1 VRENKNLIAMTVKD
15 SSKKNGV
22 LILPAM
28 FLALVAVNI
37 SSSPLVSIPS
47 ILDPTSLIQWGGVL
61 GIALIIFVET
71 GLFFGF
77 FLPGDSLL
85 ITAGILASTGYL
97 DLRLLIAL
105 SIGGAVIGDQ
115 VNYTIGRRLGPRL
128 VRRNERFL
136 SYVERAEKFYEDH
149 GSKTVTIARF
159 VPVIRTFAPAVAGA
173 ARMKYPRFVAY
184 NIAGGVLWV
193 LTTTLLGY
201 VLGRT
206 IPQIDNYLLVVIA
219 VVVGLSL
226 IPVILEWRKMRFR
239 ARGEAPTTA
248 S

>member
-1 VRENKNLIAMTVKD
+1 MTLED
-15 SSKKNGV
+15 SSRKITRLV
-22 LILPAM
+22 FPLM
-28 FLALVAVNI
+28 FLVQAAPNI
-37 SSSPLVSIPS
+37 SNGTWVSIPS
-47 ILDPTSLIQWGGVL
+47 LLDPTALIQWGGVV
-61 GIALIIFVET
+61 GIAAIIFVET

-97 DLRLLIAL
+97 DVRFLIAL
-105 SIGGAVIGDQ
+105 SIAGAVAGDQ
-115 VNYTIGRRLGPRL
+115 INYTIGRRLGPRL
-128 VRRNERFL
+128 VRRNERFQ
-136 SYVERAEKFYEDH
+136 SYLERAEKFYEDH

-201 VLGRT
+201 VLGTT
-206 IPQIDNYLLVVIA
+206 IPGIDNYLLAVIA

-226 IPVILEWRKMRFR
+226 VPVVLEWRKLRSKTR
-239 ARGEAPTTA
+239 DESPPIE

>member
-1 VRENKNLIAMTVKD
+1 MTLED
-15 SSKKNGV
+15 SSRMITRLV
-22 LILPAM
+22 FPLM
-28 FLALVAVNI
+28 FLVQAAANI
-37 SSSPLVSIPS
+37 SNGSWVSIPS
-47 ILDPTSLIQWGGVL
+47 LLDPTALIQWGGVV
-61 GIALIIFVET
+61 GIAAIIFVET

-97 DLRLLIAL
+97 DVRFLIAL
-105 SIGGAVIGDQ
+105 SIAGAVAGDQ

-128 VRRNERFL
+128 VGRNERFQ
-136 SYVERAEKFYEDH
+136 SYLERAEKFYEDH

-201 VLGRT
+201 VLGTT
-206 IPQIDNYLLVVIA
+206 IPGIDSYLLAVIA

-226 IPVILEWRKMRFR
+226 VPVVLEWRRMKSKKHLKS
-239 ARGEAPTTA
+239 EEE
-248 S
+248 

>member
-1 VRENKNLIAMTVKD
+1 MTPKD
-15 SSKKNGV
+15 SSREDSR
-22 LILPAM
+22 LSFPIM
-28 FLALVAVNI
+28 FVVLVASNI
-37 SSSPLVSIPS
+37 SISPMLQIPS
-47 ILDPTSLIQWGGVL
+47 FLDPTTLIQWGGVV
-61 GIALIIFVET
+61 GIAAVIFVET

-77 FLPGDSLL
+77 VLPGDSLL

-97 DLRLLIAL
+97 DLRLLLAL

-128 VRRNERFL
+128 VRSNERFQ
-136 SYVERAEKFYEDH
+136 SYLERAEKFYEDH

-201 VLGRT
+201 VLGST
-206 IPQIDNYLLVVIA
+206 IPGIDNYLLVVIA
-219 VVVGLSL
+219 IVVGISL
-226 IPVILEWRKMRFR
+226 IPVVLEWRKMKSK
-239 ARGEAPTTA
+239 ARDKTQTNM

>member
-1 VRENKNLIAMTVKD
+1 M
-15 SSKKNGV
+15 
-22 LILPAM
+22 M
-28 FLALVAVNI
+28 FLVLAAANI
-37 SSSPLVSIPS
+37 SVIPLVSLPS
-47 ILDPTSLIQWGGVL
+47 FLDPAALIQWGGVI
-61 GIALIIFVET
+61 GIAAIIFVET

-97 DLRLLIAL
+97 DIRLLIAL

-128 VRRNERFL
+128 VRRNERFH
-136 SYVERAEKFYEDH
+136 SYLERAEKFYEDH

-173 ARMKYPRFVAY
+173 AKMKYPRFVAY

-201 VLGRT
+201 VLGST
-206 IPQIDNYLLVVIA
+206 IPGIDNYLLAVIA
-219 VVVGLSL
+219 VVVGLSF
-226 IPVILEWRKMRFR
+226 IPVILEWRKMRIK
-239 ARGEAPTTA
+239 AGDKTPT
-248 S
+248 SVS

>member
-1 VRENKNLIAMTVKD
+1 MYGPIGWAITPKD
-15 SSKKNGV
+15 SSRKIGG
-22 LILPAM
+22 LIFPIM
-28 FLALVAVNI
+28 FLVVAASNI
-37 SSSPLVSIPS
+37 SISPLLQIPS
-47 ILDPTSLIQWGGVL
+47 FLDPAALIQWGGVV
-61 GIALIIFVET
+61 GIAAIVFVET

-85 ITAGILASTGYL
+85 ITAGILASTGYI
-97 DLRLLIAL
+97 DIRLLIAL

-128 VRRNERFL
+128 VRRNERFQTYL
-136 SYVERAEKFYEDH
+136 ERAEKFYEDH

-201 VLGRT
+201 VLGTT
-206 IPQIDNYLLVVIA
+206 IPGIDTYLLAVI
-219 VVVGLSL
+219 
-226 IPVILEWRKMRFR
+226 
-239 ARGEAPTTA
+239 
-248 S
+248 

>member
-1 VRENKNLIAMTVKD
+1 MMLV
-15 SSKKNGV
+15 V
-22 LILPAM
+22 LATAKFSI
-28 FLALVAVNI
+28 
-37 SSSPLVSIPS
+37 SPLASIPS
-47 ILDPTSLIQWGGVL
+47 LLDPSALIQWGGVL
-61 GIALIIFVET
+61 GIAAIVFVET

-97 DLRLLIAL
+97 DLRLLIGL

-115 VNYTIGRRLGPRL
+115 VNYTIGRRLGPGL
-128 VRRNERFL
+128 VRRNERFQ
-136 SYVERAEKFYEDH
+136 SYLGRAEKFYEDH

-173 ARMKYPRFVAY
+173 ARMKYPRFVVY
-184 NIAGGVLWV
+184 NVAGGVLWV

-201 VLGRT
+201 VLGST

-226 IPVILEWRKMRFR
+226 VPVILEWRKMRNKGR
-239 ARGEAPTTA
+239 DKAPTTVP
-248 S
+248 

>member
-1 VRENKNLIAMTVKD
+1 MTPRD
-15 SSKKNGV
+15 SPKKNSR
-22 LILPAM
+22 LIFPMM
-28 FLALVAVNI
+28 FLVLTAANI
-37 SSSPLVSIPS
+37 SFGPLLQIPS
-47 ILDPTSLIQWGGVL
+47 FLDPTTLIQWGGVL
-61 GIALIIFVET
+61 GIAAVIFVET

-105 SIGGAVIGDQ
+105 SIGGAVMGDQ

-128 VRRNERFL
+128 VRRNERFQ
-136 SYVERAEKFYEDH
+136 SYLERAEKFYEDH

-173 ARMKYPRFVAY
+173 ARMKYLRFVAY

-201 VLGRT
+201 VLGST
-206 IPQIDNYLLVVIA
+206 IPGIDNYLLVVIT

-226 IPVILEWRKMRFR
+226 IPVILEWRKTRSKP
-239 ARGEAPTTA
+239 RGKTPITV